1 MNQSTDQMKPIEV
14 NGIGLED
21 SNCIYKDS
29 AASLMFHTEQQSG

>member
-21 SNCIYKDS
+21 SNCIYKDR
-29 AASLMFHTEQQSG
+29 ASLLMFHTEQQWG